1 MGENLYRVSNM
12 TNTPK
17 AYPGETAQ
25 GPTSSV
31 DEAQLLY
38 DIIRERV
45 HFPDDVRRVE
55 FRLGEDSTG
64 APAVW
69 VAFVAHD
76 DLKPSKIKIANLQRA
91 ANEVRSI
98 IHNESNRWPYIEI
111 VTE

>member
-45 HFPDDVRRVE
+45 RFPDDVRRVE
-55 FRLGEDSTG
+55 FRLGEDLLEHRPYGSHLSLTTI
-64 APAVW
+64 
-69 VAFVAHD
+69 
-76 DLKPSKIKIANLQRA
+76 SSLQRS
-91 ANEVRSI
+91 R
-98 IHNESNRWPYIEI
+98 
-111 VTE
+111 